1 MNENL
6 QNALVEILNK
16 AISGIDSSVEF
27 MQAELPDVINQL
39 LLWYGIKGLIMC
51 SVGAIL
57 LLVMIKIDI
66 FAFKRMSNS
75 GDFDAFELGIFYGAV
90 GSVARLV
97 YLFPLGMMNLE
108 WLQIWIA
115 PKIWLMEYAADL
127 VK

>member
-1 MNENL
+1 
-6 QNALVEILNK
+6 V
-16 AISGIDSSVEF
+16 
-27 MQAELPDVINQL
+27 
-39 LLWYGIKGLIMC
+39 
-51 SVGAIL
+51 
-57 LLVMIKIDI
+57 
-66 FAFKRMSNS
+66 FKRMSNS
-75 GDFDAFELGIFYGAV
+75 GDFDAFELGVFYGAI